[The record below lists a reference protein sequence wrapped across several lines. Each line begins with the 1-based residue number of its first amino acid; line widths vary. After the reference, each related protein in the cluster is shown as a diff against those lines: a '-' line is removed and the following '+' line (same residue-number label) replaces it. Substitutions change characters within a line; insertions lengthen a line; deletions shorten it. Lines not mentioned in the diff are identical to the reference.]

1 MDKKSIYTGNQRNVA
16 HRARNA
22 RMRSLGIGGGSGSTV
37 VVSTTGNG
45 GSGSET
51 SHTHANKST
60 LDAIGMDGSGYVY
73 LSQEETATD
82 ESGHSWTTRVSSKA
96 KAGYADR
103 SGKAAEAE
111 HSATATEAE
120 HAATARDVDEDSPA
134 YDRWL
139 RKDRK
144 DETDYALGLKGGATF
159 GSYDGQGTGGRI
171 DAAGVGDLT
180 RLVVRELMG
189 SADFVDGLTGSGWR
203 VWLENKLSHLTVDRL
218 TVRQVMTVIE
228 LLVDR
233 VRSVGGQICV
243 SGANGK
249 IAKAELSD
257 GYWRLTMETESGF
270 AAHDLMRCATWS
282 QGKEQR
288 GYWVEIAKVEAGVV
302 WVLPTEFEAGVEPA
316 AGDEVVLM
324 GNTQNTERQNLL
336 LLSATEDGRPRID
349 VMDGVKEK
357 SFAGCLRV
365 RLGRLDGIEDD
376 HLPAKKQPT
385 GNGLWGDNVYL
396 RGTFLMSSGE
406 DVETRIEATEAK
418 IETAVE
424 GLRQDFTEEK
434 GYLTNATF
442 GAGLE
447 AWDTQN
453 EAVFFTA
460 GGLWLWGNGKM
471 LTHKGD
477 GAWATKDAGRTVV
490 QIRNKYIKQRRAE
503 MRSVPTYARNAE
515 GAGVAKPVYLS
526 FYYKV
531 TKAGRLRIGFEGMET
546 EGWEDFEPMA
556 AEEDLEVTEGYQQYT
571 CEGAWNGTGDFTVG
585 FTGEMY
591 LYMLVLSTDR
601 IGTLA
606 YRYRT
611 LFEQSERLVKLSAA
625 VYDKDETL
633 LQETGL
639 VARPEGAGLYA
650 QTADGKVA
658 LVGTTVTKDGSTVVQ
673 LTAEH
678 LQLEGLTTVNENF
691 RVKEDG
697 SIETRNAKVNGYLW
711 EPFTEIG
718 ESDAEEQTDGSLLL
732 RTQLHVD
739 ATFRTV
745 RLPVGEDYVGARVL
759 VMDSYFQKTRVA
771 MPSTVIKTEDNSKIY
786 SGLFAAIRGEEVTEP
801 QRYMA
806 ASVTIDCGV
815 VELVL
820 QKVAYSYDTDGNASE
835 YGLRWV
841 LLSNSCASMSLSET

>member
-1 MDKKSIYTGNQRNVA
+1 MSKQYTESQRRVA
-16 HRARNA
+16 HRARNE
-22 RMRSLGIGGGSGSTV
+22 RLRSLGTGG
-37 VVSTTGNG
+37 TTGGAVVLNTTG
-45 GSGSET
+45 GASESGEA
-51 SHTHANKST
+51 SHTHANKAA
-60 LDAIGMDGSGYVY
+60 LDEIGTDAERYLY
-73 LSQEETATD
+73 LSKEETVTD
-82 ESGHSWTTRVSSKA
+82 TEGNTWQAKVSAKA
-96 KAGYADR
+96 KAGYAD
-103 SGKAAEAE
+103 EAE
-111 HSATATEAE
+111 RAQQAEQAARATEAE
-120 HAATARDVDEDSPA
+120 HAATATDVDEDSPA

-144 DETDYALGLKGGATF
+144 DETRYALGLKGGATF
-159 GSYDGQGTGGRI
+159 GAYDGQGTGGRI
-171 DAAGVGDLT
+171 DAAGAGDLT
-180 RLVVRELMG
+180 RMVVRELMG

-203 VWLENKLSHLTVDRL
+203 VWLEEKLSHLTVDRL
-218 TVRQVMTVIE
+218 TVRQVMTVME

-249 IAKAELSD
+249 IATAERTA
-257 GYWRLTMETESGF
+257 GYWRITMETESGF

-282 QGKEQR
+282 QGSEQR
-288 GYWVEIAKVEAGVV
+288 GYWVEIAKVEDGAV

-357 SFAGCLRV
+357 NFAGCLRV

-460 GGLWLWGNGKM
+460 GGLWLWGNGKL
-471 LTHKGD
+471 LTRKGD

-503 MRSVPTYARNAE
+503 MRSVPTYERNAE

-658 LVGTTVTKDGSTVVQ
+658 LVGTTVTREGETVVQ

-678 LQLEGLTTVNENF
+678 IQLEGLTTVNENF

-697 SIETRNAKVNGYLW
+697 SIETKNAKVNGYLW
-711 EPFTEIG
+711 EPFAEIG
-718 ESDAEEQTDGSLLL
+718 ESDAEVQTDGSYLL

-786 SGLFAAIRGEEVTEP
+786 SGLFAAIRGDEVTEP

-806 ASVTIDCGV
+806 AAVTIDCGV

-820 QKVAYSYDTDGNASE
+820 QKVPYGYDADGNASE
-835 YGLRWV
+835 YRLRWV
-841 LLSNSCASMSLSET
+841 LISNSCASMSLSET